1 MRTRSILLSAAGAF
15 SLAASFGTAFA
26 QDSGQS
32 EEIVVT
38 AQKRE
43 ENLFEVPLAVQAL
56 GADQLENSGA
66 SSVAD
71 LTTLI
76 PGASVVSSSTP
87 GFDTIQIRGIS
98 SGTTGDG
105 LVGYYIDETPFGV
118 PNLQLTPPAGM
129 LDVQRVEVI
138 RGPSGTIYGQG
149 SMGGTIKLVTQ
160 RPDSR
165 EFSGRLAIEG
175 SSTENGGDNYS
186 VSGIV
191 NLPLV
196 RDQLALRIAGQYDEL
211 GGFAAYDNV
220 GTVGLDGDHV
230 NDFTGVNVRGTLL
243 WTPSSDLDVTAMYWR
258 IDNEQGSSNSFDLAY
273 GDPTISGFF
282 RGPGFTNIDMD
293 LYSLTLN
300 WDAGIGTLTSNS
312 SYIDHT
318 LDFDVPFL
326 TLYTNDSTF
335 DTTAFTQEVR
345 LASKEGSPINWL
357 VGAFYRDA
365 TIDSDICVYFG
376 ACSNVFPLSATIIN
390 TVGPID
396 TTSWSV
402 FGEASVELFNG
413 RLVPL
418 VGLRYFEDERSANGF
433 DRTLLTSESQSASW
447 SNLSPRFNLTF
458 NATDNWMVYFNAA
471 NGFRSGSLQTSA
483 QATAANSALGLP
495 PGTITTQID
504 PDELWT
510 YELGTRWRT
519 PDNTLQIEASVYH
532 TDWQDVQTQFASA
545 AVISV
550 ANAGDYQIEGIDV
563 GVLWRT
569 PLDGLSLQFVGNIN
583 NAEID
588 SAPAALSLGTAID
601 PGARVPNVPRQNYS
615 LAATYERDVA
625 VFGGSTLTLYSGYA
639 YRDDQIDS
647 TTGVHSGET
656 NDLTL
661 RAGLEHGNWEIEAF
675 ALNALD
681 DDDYASVA
689 PASGIYQIMYPRR
702 IGVRLGVNF

>member
-1 MRTRSILLSAAGAF
+1 MGTRSILLSAAGAI
-15 SLAASFGTAFA
+15 SLVASFGTAAA
-26 QDSGQS
+26 QEVADSD
-32 EEIVVT
+32 EIIVT

-43 ENLFEVPLAVQAL
+43 ENLFDVPLAVQAL
-56 GADQLENSGA
+56 GAEQLDNAGV

-118 PNLQLTPPAGM
+118 PNLQLTPPAGL
-129 LDVQRVEVI
+129 LDVQRAEVI

-149 SMGGTIKLVTQ
+149 SMGGTIKLVTV
-160 RPDSR
+160 RPDSN
-165 EFSGRLAIEG
+165 EFSGRIGIEG
-175 SSTENGGDNYS
+175 SSTEDGGDNYS
-186 VSGIV
+186 ITGIL
-191 NLPLV
+191 NIPIV
-196 RDQLALRIAGQYDEL
+196 RDRLAVRIAAGYDEL
-211 GGFAAYDNV
+211 GGFASYDNA
-220 GTVGLDGDHV
+220 GTLGLDGENV
-230 NDFTGVNVRGTLL
+230 NDFTGLNVRATAL
-243 WTPSSDLDVTAMYWR
+243 WTPTNNLDVTAMYWR
-258 IDNEQGSSNSFDLAY
+258 IENEQGSSNSFDIAY
-273 GDPTISGFF
+273 PDPTISGYF

-293 LYSLTLN
+293 LFSLTAN
-300 WDAGIGTLTSNS
+300 WDMGLGTLTSNT

-318 LDFDVPFL
+318 LDYDVPFL

-335 DTTAFTQEVR
+335 DTTSFTQEVR
-345 LASKEGSPINWL
+345 LASNEASPFRWL
-357 VGAFYRDA
+357 IGGFYRDA

-390 TVGPID
+390 VVGPIN

-402 FGEASVELFNG
+402 FGEASFELLDG

-418 VGLRYFEDERSANGF
+418 VGLRYFEDEREASSL
-433 DRTLLTSESQSASW
+433 DRATLVNDSQTASW

-458 NATDNWMVYFNAA
+458 NATDNWMIYANAA
-471 NGFRSGSLQTSA
+471 NGFRSGSLQTTA
-483 QATAANSALGLP
+483 QATAANTALGLP
-495 PGTITTQID
+495 PGTITAQVD

-510 YELGTRWRT
+510 YELGTRWRS
-519 PDNTLQIEASVYH
+519 PGNSLQVEASIYR
-532 TDWQDVQTQFASA
+532 TEWQDVQTQFASA

-550 ANAGDYQIEGIDV
+550 ANAGDYEIEGLDL

-569 PLDGLSLQFVGNIN
+569 PVDGLSLQFVGNVN
-583 NAEID
+583 NAEVA

-601 PGARVPNVPRQNYS
+601 PGARIPNVPRQNYS
-615 LAATYERDVA
+615 LAATYERDLSVL
-625 VFGGSTLTLYSGYA
+625 GGSVLTLYSGYS

-647 TTGVHSGET
+647 TTGARSGEM

-681 DDDYASVA
+681 DEDYAVVA
-689 PASGIYQIMYPRR
+689 PASGVYQIAYPRR

>member
-1 MRTRSILLSAAGAF
+1 MGTRSILLSAAGAIG
-15 SLAASFGTAFA
+15 LAASLGTAAA
-26 QDSGQS
+26 QEAADT

-43 ENLFEVPLAVQAL
+43 ENLFTVPLPVQAL
-56 GADQLENSGA
+56 GAEQLENSGVN
-66 SSVAD
+66 SVAD

-118 PNLQLTPPAGM
+118 PNLQLTPPSGL

-149 SMGGTIKLVTQ
+149 SMGGTIKLVTA
-160 RPDSR
+160 RPDSE
-165 EFSGRLAIEG
+165 EFSGRVSIEG
-175 SSTENGGDNYS
+175 SSTDDGGDNYG
-186 VSGIV
+186 VSGIL
-191 NLPLV
+191 NIPLV
-196 RDQLALRIAGQYDEL
+196 RDRLAVRIAAAYDEL
-211 GGFAAYDNV
+211 GGFAAYDDA
-220 GTVGLDGDHV
+220 GTVGLDGENV
-230 NDFTGVNVRGTLL
+230 NDFSGLNVRATAL
-243 WTPSSDLDVTAMYWR
+243 WTPTPNLDITAMYWR
-258 IDNEQGSSNSFDLAY
+258 IDNEQGSSNSFDLTY
-273 GDPTISGFF
+273 PEPTITGFF
-282 RGPGFTNIDMD
+282 RGPGYTNIDMD
-293 LYSLTLN
+293 LYSLTAN
-300 WDAGIGTLTSNS
+300 WDVGFGTLTSNT

-318 LDFDVPFL
+318 LDYDVPFL

-335 DTTAFTQEVR
+335 DTTSFTQEVR
-345 LASKEGSPINWL
+345 LASSETSAFRWL

-376 ACSNVFPLSATIIN
+376 ACANVLPFSATIIN
-390 TVGPID
+390 VVGPID

-402 FGEASVELFNG
+402 FGEASFELFDG
-413 RLVPL
+413 KLVPL
-418 VGLRYFEDERSANGF
+418 VGLRYFEDEREASGL
-433 DRTLLTSESQSASW
+433 DRATLISDSQSASW
-447 SNLSPRFNLTF
+447 SNLSPRFNLTY
-458 NATDNWMVYFNAA
+458 NATDNWMLYLNAA
-471 NGFRSGSLQTSA
+471 NGFRSGSLQTAA
-483 QATAANSALGLP
+483 QATAANAALGLP
-495 PGTITTQID
+495 PGTISTQID

-510 YELGTRWRT
+510 YEIGTRWRT
-519 PDNTLQIEASVYH
+519 PNNTLQLEASIYR
-532 TDWQDVQTQFASA
+532 TEWQDVQTQFASA

-550 ANAGDYQIEGIDV
+550 ANAGDYEIEGIDV

-569 PLDGLSLQFVGNIN
+569 PIDGLSLQFVGNVN
-583 NAEID
+583 NAEIA
-588 SAPAALSLGTAID
+588 SAPAALSGATAID

-615 LAATYERDVA
+615 LAATYERDLSIL
-625 VFGGSTLTLYSGYA
+625 GGSALTLYSGYS

-647 TTGVHSGET
+647 TTGARSGEI

-661 RAGLEHGNWEIEAF
+661 RAAIQHGNWEIEAF

-681 DDDYASVA
+681 DEDYAVVA
-689 PASGIYQIMYPRR
+689 PASGIYQIAYPRR